1 MNHSVI
7 PLFSIPLFRAN
18 LGNLNP
24 ITKAWLLNL
33 EFPPQRT
40 GHDGTDEDLALD
52 QRGMHI
58 LDKPQL
64 KELKIKIK
72 NTIDYFVHQIL
83 SVDDHINFEIQ
94 TSWVNQVDDVNSVPK
109 HGHINSMI
117 SGVYYIEAD
126 RESAPILFEKSY
138 LYTNLFHKTVLPT
151 FKEKNQFNTDVISM
165 RPVPGDIFL
174 FPSHLEH
181 SVPDGFG
188 LNRFSLAFNC
198 FARGDFGLGT
208 DNLKI

>member
-1 MNHSVI
+1 MKHSVI

-40 GHDGTDEDLALD
+40 GHDGTDEELPLD

-64 KELKIKIK
+64 SNLKKQIKE
-72 NTIDYFVHQIL
+72 TVDFFVHNIL
-83 SVDDHINFEIQ
+83 SVDDHITFEIQ
-94 TSWVNQVDDVNSVPK
+94 TSWVNQVDDRNSVPK

-117 SGVYYIEAD
+117 SGVYYIETD
-126 RESAPILFEKSY
+126 TKSAPIVFEKNY

-151 FKEKNQFNTDVISM
+151 FKEKNQYNTDSVLVQ
-165 RPVPGDIFL
+165 PAPGDIFL

-181 SVPDGFG
+181 SVPTGFG
-188 LNRFSLAFNC
+188 PNRLSLAFNC

>member
-7 PLFSIPLFRAN
+7 PLFSIPLFVSN
-18 LGNLNP
+18 LGVLNP
-24 ITKAWLLNL
+24 ITKAWLKNL
-33 EFPPQRT
+33 DFPPQRT
-40 GHDGTDEDLALD
+40 GHDRTDEELPLD

-64 KELKIKIK
+64 ANLKKQIKE
-72 NTIDYFVHQIL
+72 TVDFFVHNIL
-83 SVDDHINFEIQ
+83 SVDDHITFEIQ
-94 TSWVNQVDDVNSVPK
+94 TSWVNQVDDRNAVPK

-117 SGVYYIEAD
+117 SGVYYIEINSDA
-126 RESAPILFEKSY
+126 APLVFEKNY

-151 FKEKNQFNTDVISM
+151 FKEKNNFNVDVMTAYPKS
-165 RPVPGDIFL
+165 GDIYL

-181 SVPDGFG
+181 SVPAGFG
-188 LNRFSLAFNC
+188 PNRLSLAFNC

>member
-7 PLFSIPLFRAN
+7 PLFPIPVFRSN

-24 ITKAWLLNL
+24 IARAWLLSL

-40 GHDGTDEDLALD
+40 GHDGTDDELPLD

-58 LDKPQL
+58 LDKPQVKDL
-64 KELKIKIK
+64 KAQIKK
-72 NTIDYFVHQIL
+72 AIDFFAHQVL
-83 SVDDHINFEIQ
+83 LVDDHISFEIQ
-94 TSWVNQVDDVNSVPK
+94 TSWINQTDDINSVPK

-117 SGVYYIEAD
+117 SGVYYINVD
-126 RESAPILFEKSY
+126 KTSAPLVFEKSY

-151 FKEKNQFNTDVISM
+151 FKEKNQFNTDLLSIQPM
-165 RPVPGDIFL
+165 TGDL
-174 FPSHLEH
+174 YMFPSHLEH
-181 SVPDGFG
+181 SVPSGFG
-188 LNRFSLAFNC
+188 PNRFSLAFNC
-198 FARGDFGLGT
+198 FAKGDFGRGT